1 MAGRIRKSG
10 RLRNTAAWLI
20 FLKIVHKSAVGKI
33 GMNCPGNKV
42 IINKVND
49 ESLLQRKRENM
60 GYSDQKLSEEKV
72 FKDPVHR
79 YVHVRDKVIWDLIGT
94 KEFQRLRRIKQ
105 LGTTFL
111 TFHGAEH
118 SRFNH
123 SLGVYEI
130 VRRIVDDVFRDREDW
145 NKELRLLTLCAAL
158 LHDLGHG
165 PFSHSFEK
173 VFDFD
178 HEAFTQQIILGD
190 TEVNK
195 VLRRVDPS
203 FPKEVAEIIG
213 KTSEHKLVISLIS
226 SQIDADRMD
235 YLQRDAYYTGVSYGH
250 FDMER
255 ILRVMRPREDFVV
268 IKKSGMH
275 AVEDYIMS
283 RYQMYWQIYF
293 HPVTRSA
300 EVILTKI
307 LHRAKDLYH
316 QSYKFKHEPVHFHSS
331 FNNKMSLGDFLKL
344 DEAIILFYFQMWQ
357 EEDDP
362 ILSDLCNRFVNRNLF
377 KYVEFDPAKEYKKT
391 AELADLFLQAG
402 IDPDYYLV
410 VDSSS
415 DLPYDFYR
423 PGEEE
428 ERLPIYLLMESG
440 EIRELS
446 RESEIVDAISG
457 KRRTDHKL
465 YFPLDLLKD
474 HSANRAVKER
484 ICALLEI

>member
-1 MAGRIRKSG
+1 M
-10 RLRNTAAWLI
+10 LY
-20 FLKIVHKSAVGKI
+20 SA
-33 GMNCPGNKV
+33 
-42 IINKVND
+42 
-49 ESLLQRKRENM
+49 E
-60 GYSDQKLSEEKV
+60 KLSEEKV

-79 YVHVRDKVIWDLIGT
+79 YIHVRDRVIWDLVGT

-130 VRRIVDDVFRDREDW
+130 VRRIIDDVFIGRPEW
-145 NKELRLLTLCAAL
+145 NDDDRLLTLCAAL

-178 HEAFTQQIILGD
+178 HEDFTQNIVLGN
-190 TEVNK
+190 TEVNAVLKK
-195 VLRRVDPS
+195 VSPN
-203 FPKEVAEIIG
+203 FPQQVAEVIA
-213 KTSEHKLVISLIS
+213 KTSAKKLVVSLIS

-235 YLQRDAYYTGVSYGH
+235 YLQRDAYFTGVSYGQ

-255 ILRVMRPREDFVV
+255 ILRVMRPQEDQVV

-283 RYQMYWQIYF
+283 RYQMYWQVYF
-293 HPVTRSA
+293 HPVSRSA

-307 LHRAKDLYH
+307 LHRAKQLYENNY
-316 QSYKFKHEPVHFHSS
+316 SFKNEPLHFYT
-331 FNNKMSLGDFLKL
+331 FFTDKVTLEDYLKL
-344 DEAIILFYFQMWQ
+344 DESIILYYFQIWQ
-357 EEDDP
+357 EEDDD
-362 ILSDLCNRFVNRNLF
+362 ILSDLCQRFVNRNLF
-377 KYVEFDPAKEYKKT
+377 KYAEFDPAKEYKKL
-391 AELADLFLQAG
+391 AELTRLFEKAG
-402 IDPDYYLV
+402 IDPEYYLV

-428 ERLPIYLLMESG
+428 ERLPIHLLMKSG
-440 EIRELS
+440 ELKELS

-465 YFPLDLLKD
+465 YYPGDFLQDESSETDIK
-474 HSANRAVKER
+474 RQIR
-484 ICALLEI
+484 TLLEI

>member
-1 MAGRIRKSG
+1 M
-10 RLRNTAAWLI
+10 
-20 FLKIVHKSAVGKI
+20 HYSA
-33 GMNCPGNKV
+33 
-42 IINKVND
+42 
-49 ESLLQRKRENM
+49 E
-60 GYSDQKLSEEKV
+60 KLTEEKV

-79 YVHVRDKVIWDLIGT
+79 YVHVRDRVIWDLVGT

-130 VRRIVDDVFRDREDW
+130 VRRIIDDVFAGRPEW
-145 NKELRLLTLCAAL
+145 NNDDRLLTLVAAL

-178 HEAFTQQIILGD
+178 HEDFTRAIILGN
-190 TEVNK
+190 TEVNAILTK
-195 VLRRVDPS
+195 VSPD
-203 FPKEVAEIIG
+203 FPAKVAEVIA
-213 KTSEHKLVISLIS
+213 KTSEKKLVVSLIS

-235 YLQRDAYYTGVSYGH
+235 YLQRDAYFTGVSYGQ

-255 ILRVMRPREDFVV
+255 ILRVMRPKEDQVV

-283 RYQMYWQIYF
+283 RYQMYWQVYF
-293 HPVTRSA
+293 HPVSRSA

-307 LHRAKDLYH
+307 LHRAKQLFEENYM
-316 QSYKFKHEPVHFHSS
+316 FKYRPVHFDS
-331 FNNKMSLGDFLKL
+331 FFTNQVSLEDYLKL
-344 DEAIILFYFQMWQ
+344 DEAVMLFYFQSWQ
-357 EEDDP
+357 EESDP
-362 ILSDLCNRFVNRNLF
+362 ILSDLCMRFVNRNLF
-377 KYVEFDPAKEYKKT
+377 KYAEFDPAKEYKKL
-391 AELADLFLQAG
+391 AELTGLFVKAG
-402 IDPDYYLV
+402 IDPEYYLV

-428 ERLPIYLLMESG
+428 ERLPIHLLMKNG
-440 EIRELS
+440 DLRELS

-465 YFPLDLLKD
+465 YFPADILLDDSSNKTIK
-474 HSANRAVKER
+474 SQIRG
-484 ICALLEI
+484 LLEIEPLE

>member
-1 MAGRIRKSG
+1 MTNSNG
-10 RLRNTAAWLI
+10 
-20 FLKIVHKSAVGKI
+20 
-33 GMNCPGNKV
+33 
-42 IINKVND
+42 
-49 ESLLQRKRENM
+49 
-60 GYSDQKLSEEKV
+60 KLSEEKV

-79 YVHVRDKVIWDLIGT
+79 YVHVQDRVIWDLVAT
-94 KEFQRLRRIKQ
+94 SEFQRLRRIRQ
-105 LGTTFL
+105 LGTTYF

-130 VRRIVDDVFRDREDW
+130 VRRIIDDVFRDRPLFDE
-145 NKELRLLTLCAAL
+145 EERLLALSAAL

-173 VFDFD
+173 VFHYD
-178 HEAFTQQIILGD
+178 HEEFTQAIIVGD
-190 TEVNK
+190 TEVNQ
-195 VLRRVDPS
+195 VLKHVGAD
-203 FPKEVAEIIG
+203 FPKKVAEVIA
-213 KTSEHKLVISLIS
+213 KTYKNKLVVSLIS

-235 YLQRDAYYTGVSYGH
+235 YLLRDAYYTGVSYGN

-255 ILRVMRPREDFVV
+255 ILRVIRPQEDQVV
-268 IKKSGMH
+268 FKSSGMH

-307 LHRAKDLYH
+307 LHRAKQLYKENYEF
-316 QSYKFKHEPVHFHSS
+316 QTAPVHFVSI
-331 FNNKMSLGDFLKL
+331 FEDTLTLEDYVRL
-344 DEAIILFYFQMWQ
+344 DEGIFSFYFQVWQ
-357 EEDDP
+357 DENDP
-362 ILSDLCNRFVNRNLF
+362 ILSDLCRRFLNRNLF
-377 KYVEFDPAKEYKKT
+377 KYVEFDPSTQLMKMM
-391 AELADLFLQAG
+391 ELRTLFENAG
-402 IDPDYYLV
+402 IDPTYYLV

-428 ERLPIYLLMESG
+428 ERLPINLLMPNG

-446 RESEIVDAISG
+446 RQSEIVEAISG

-465 YFPLDLLKD
+465 YFPQDMIEKLPEKD
-474 HSANRAVKER
+474 RQNIKEV
-484 ICALLEI
+484 LGL